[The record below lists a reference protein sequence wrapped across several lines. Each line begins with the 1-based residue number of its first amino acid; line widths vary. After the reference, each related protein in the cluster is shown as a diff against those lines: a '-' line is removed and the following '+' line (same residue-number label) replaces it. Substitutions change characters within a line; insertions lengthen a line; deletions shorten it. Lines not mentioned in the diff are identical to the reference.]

1 MVFQTINKK
10 LLELGPSLGFL
21 YKKNRVYLGFFWFFL
36 CTEEVLLVYGNKYI
50 HNLVYIPVVF

>member
-21 YKKNRVYLGFFWFFL
+21 YKKKRVRYSVVSKWKDNYKISVWL
-36 CTEEVLLVYGNKYI
+36 YYI
-50 HNLVYIPVVF
+50 TVAYPALESIKF